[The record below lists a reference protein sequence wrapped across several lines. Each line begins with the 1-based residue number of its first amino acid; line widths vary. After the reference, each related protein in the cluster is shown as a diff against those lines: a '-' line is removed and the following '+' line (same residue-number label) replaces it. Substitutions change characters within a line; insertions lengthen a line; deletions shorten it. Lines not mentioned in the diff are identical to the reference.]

1 MASGSSGF
9 QLRVIQQSLDAE
21 MLRFV
26 LHFGESAWYLVW
38 GLGAQNLSGFDFAL
52 LWAERGEGE
61 PWRPPSSS
69 TWHASRCFSNSPG
82 LDLGFGRRTF
92 SRLKDRG
99 PTSNPFF
106 HRAACTQQLGSF
118 SPAL

>member
-1 MASGSSGF
+1 
-9 QLRVIQQSLDAE
+9 

-26 LHFGESAWYLVW
+26 LYFGESSRCLVW
-38 GLGAQNLSGFDFAL
+38 GLGAQNLSGLVL
-52 LWAERGEGE
+52 LSCGQRRGEGE

-69 TWHASRCFSNSPG
+69 TWHASRFSNSPG

-92 SRLKDRG
+92 SRLKGRG

-106 HRAACTQQLGSF
+106 LHPAAQLFFPHPLIFVCLLGTNS
-118 SPAL
+118 SALQSLENEN